1 MKAVANIVLIVAV
14 VSLVLG
20 IYSRLTLNPLPFA
33 PGKGI
38 EAQAFLQFTNTCLLI
53 AIALMVK
60 GKKQG

>member
-1 MKAVANIVLIVAV
+1 MKAIINMALVVAA

-38 EAQAFLQFTNTCLLI
+38 EAQAFLSFTNTCLLI